1 MVVIFWSID
10 IAMDIFRSDALCRRH
25 NQYEQK
31 IEIIGL
37 DGGTDDHN
45 VWNKKTKLSDSISFI
60 KFVSNFS
67 FLAKFRS
74 FLESYPTIS
83 LADGPSSWA

>member
-37 DGGTDDHN
+37 DGALTITMCGT
-45 VWNKKTKLSDSISFI
+45 KKLSYRTVYFL
-60 KFVSNFS
+60 SNL
-67 FLAKFRS
+67 FLI
-74 FLESYPTIS
+74 FLFWLNFEVF
-83 LADGPSSWA
+83 

>member
-45 VWNKKTKLSDSISFI
+45 
-60 KFVSNFS
+60 
-67 FLAKFRS
+67 
-74 FLESYPTIS
+74 E
-83 LADGPSSWA
+83 